1 MNIPDPSVIRDEYLE
16 YNQTLVLPVKA
27 NDVAF
32 GLHAVAACLITIVQ
46 CFVYDRSGH
55 YTFYNLGFLLLQFIH
70 YF

>member
-46 CFVYDRSGH
+46 CFVYDRHSCPIRWSLKIAGREILSQH
-55 YTFYNLGFLLLQFIH
+55 
-70 YF
+70 